1 MAMVDMS
8 GLGNSEILCIPDKAK
23 MEALGMTEDDLQ
35 AALTASNVQLSS
47 LSVVDGI
54 YCYHVHFDS
63 QVLTVDDVRNVY
75 LNHEGRLL
83 QLKDLCEIEV
93 RTMTRQNINRHEGKT
108 VCRLPSLSRVM
119 PKWANCEKPLLMWW
133 MTCKRITLN

>member
-23 MEALGMTEDDLQ
+23 MEGLGMNEDDLQ

-54 YCYHVHFDS
+54 YCYHVH
-63 QVLTVDDVRNVY
+63 LTIRF
-75 LNHEGRLL
+75 
-83 QLKDLCEIEV
+83 
-93 RTMTRQNINRHEGKT
+93 
-108 VCRLPSLSRVM
+108 
-119 PKWANCEKPLLMWW
+119 
-133 MTCKRITLN
+133 